1 MWALSSSPEKKYWLS
16 NPDHLYTSA
25 MFRFFRHARQAALS
39 EGSTMRFL
47 RYSLGEIVLVVIGIL
62 IALQINNWNEER
74 IEQKEIREYALNL
87 SAAIDRDLE
96 MLLPVEMQ
104 IRASIRQAEELANY
118 LRGRSVEEMD
128 NAELFFLTT
137 HFGYRPYAW
146 NRAALEQLKTSGGLR
161 QMRNERLVQVIS
173 DYDALT
179 QHLDQ
184 DYREDEESARAIWSL
199 VSQLIDRNLD
209 PEGLEDVVEWDD
221 GFSSTDIERRLTQF
235 RELEVFKS
243 LAGKEW
249 PLLSENLAEFR
260 YLANINRDFADLVRS
275 RTDNELP
282 RLRQFA
288 AEIQTLIDKEYR

>member
-1 MWALSSSPEKKYWLS
+1 
-16 NPDHLYTSA
+16 

-74 IEQKEIREYALNL
+74 IERKEIREYALNL
-87 SAAIDRDLE
+87 SAAIERDME

-118 LRGRSVEEMD
+118 LRDRGIEEMD

-137 HFGYRPYAW
+137 HFGYRPYGW

-161 QMRNERLVQVIS
+161 QIRNERLVQAIS
-173 DYDALT
+173 DYDSLT

-199 VSQLIDRNLD
+199 AIQLIDLNYD
-209 PEGLEDVVEWDD
+209 PDGLENILVWDED
-221 GFSSTDIERRLTQF
+221 FTTADIERRLTQF
-235 RELEVFKS
+235 RELDVFKR
-243 LAGKEW
+243 LAAKEW
-249 PLLSENLAEFR
+249 PLLSQDLAKFR
-260 YLANINRDFADLVRS
+260 HLANINRDFADLVDS
-275 RTDNELP
+275 RIDFELP

-288 AEIQTLIDKEYR
+288 AEIQTLIDEEYR

>member
-1 MWALSSSPEKKYWLS
+1 
-16 NPDHLYTSA
+16 
-25 MFRFFRHARQAALS
+25 MFRFFRHARQVALS
-39 EGSTMRFL
+39 DGSTMRFL
-47 RYSLGEIVLVVIGIL
+47 RYSFGEILLVVIGIL

-87 SAAIDRDLE
+87 SAAIDRDME

-104 IRASIRQAEELANY
+104 IKASIRQAEELAKY
-118 LRGRSVEEMD
+118 LRDRSVDEMN

-161 QMRNERLVQVIS
+161 QMRNERLVQGIS

-199 VSQLIDRNLD
+199 VSQLIDLNYD
-209 PEGLEDVVEWDD
+209 PNGLEDVVIWNED
-221 GFSSTDIERRLTQF
+221 FTSTDIERRLTQF
-235 RELEVFKS
+235 RELDVFKS
-243 LAGKEW
+243 LAGMEW
-249 PLLSENLAEFR
+249 PLLSQDLAEFR

-275 RTDNELP
+275 RIDNELP

-288 AEIQTLIDKEYR
+288 EEIQTLIDEEYR

>member
-1 MWALSSSPEKKYWLS
+1 
-16 NPDHLYTSA
+16 
-25 MFRFFRHARQAALS
+25 
-39 EGSTMRFL
+39 MRFL

-104 IRASIRQAEELANY
+104 IRASIRQAEELAKY

-243 LAGKEW
+243 LAGKKW

-260 YLANINRDFADLVRS
+260 YLANINRDFARLVRS
-275 RTDNELP
+275 RINHELP
-282 RLRQFA
+282 RLRQFS
-288 AEIQTLIDKEYR
+288 AEIQTLIDEEYR

>member
-1 MWALSSSPEKKYWLS
+1 
-16 NPDHLYTSA
+16 
-25 MFRFFRHARQAALS
+25 
-39 EGSTMRFL
+39 MRFL

-87 SAAIDRDLE
+87 SAAIDRDME

-104 IRASIRQAEELANY
+104 IRASIRQAEELSDY

-161 QMRNERLVQVIS
+161 KMRNERLVQGIS

-199 VSQLIDRNLD
+199 VSQLIDLNYD
-209 PEGLEDVVEWDD
+209 PNGLEDVVVWPEDFD
-221 GFSSTDIERRLTQF
+221 STDIERRLTHF
-235 RELEVFKS
+235 HESDVFKR
-243 LAGKEW
+243 LAGLEW
-249 PLLSENLAEFR
+249 PLLSQDVAKFR
-260 YLANINRDFADLVRS
+260 YLANINHDFSDLVRP
-275 RTDNELP
+275 RTNVELP

-288 AEIQTLIDKEYR
+288 AEIQTLIDEEYR

>member
-1 MWALSSSPEKKYWLS
+1 
-16 NPDHLYTSA
+16 
-25 MFRFFRHARQAALS
+25 
-39 EGSTMRFL
+39 
-47 RYSLGEIVLVVIGIL
+47 
-62 IALQINNWNEER
+62 
-74 IEQKEIREYALNL
+74 
-87 SAAIDRDLE
+87 
-96 MLLPVEMQ
+96 
-104 IRASIRQAEELANY
+104 
-118 LRGRSVEEMD
+118 
-128 NAELFFLTT
+128 
-137 HFGYRPYAW
+137 
-146 NRAALEQLKTSGGLR
+146 
-161 QMRNERLVQVIS
+161 MRNERLVQVIS

-260 YLANINRDFADLVRS
+260 YLANINRDFAGLVRA
-275 RTDNELP
+275 RINHELP
-282 RLRQFA
+282 RLRQLA
-288 AEIQTLIDKEYR
+288 AEIQTLIDEEYR